1 MSPDQTSSQDVD
13 QHEEQVAPG
22 EPVAS
27 DHGHADALAAPAE
40 LSAEQTEQA
49 TPSERNGD
57 VPSAAE
63 QGAESARPRVRLNP
77 SVDPSKFR
85 AVANIEP
92 GSPGAPPTTASGAE
106 EAPRP
111 AATRETAEPVAAE
124 VEEKPQ
130 PAPAASP
137 RSAPVDIPP
146 AEALEADLE
155 AQLAAAMSG
164 EEQRE
169 VTAPA
174 VQEAAESAPPAR
186 PPEEELTP
194 GTRLTGK
201 VQSVGADNSFLD
213 LGYRSP
219 GIVSNRQFE
228 QGKPP
233 QVGQVIEVVVD
244 RVDQAE
250 GLIYMNLPK
259 GRRRVG
265 GNWEALTVGQIVDC
279 MANKTNKGGL
289 EITVS
294 GLRGFL
300 PASQVELGF
309 VSDMNK
315 YVGQKLTVQVTE
327 VNPQKRNLV
336 VSRRAYLQQERKQAE
351 EQLWKT
357 LEVGQTYSGTV
368 KTIKDYGAFV
378 DIGGV
383 DGFLHV
389 GEITWTRIRHPSD
402 VLKEGQQ
409 IEVQVINL
417 DPGKKKIS
425 LGMRQLTRD
434 PWAAVVDS
442 YPPGSTVTGKVT
454 RTTDFGAFVELEPGL
469 EGLIHISEL
478 DYRRVRSVTEVL
490 KVGQEATAKVLEVD
504 PSRKRVSLSLKALK
518 EKPEEK
524 KAEDEPSAESYERKR
539 KGPLKGGTT
548 GAPAGG
554 GLFGDPNRFGR

>member
-13 QHEEQVAPG
+13 QQAEQVAPG

-27 DHGHADALAAPAE
+27 EHGRDSAEAPAE
-40 LSAEQTEQA
+40 PSAQQTHDEA
-49 TPSERNGD
+49 TQGRNGD
-57 VPSAAE
+57 APSAPD
-63 QGAESARPRVRLNP
+63 QDAESARPRVRLNP

-85 AVANIEP
+85 AVPNVET
-92 GSPGAPPTTASGAE
+92 GAPDAPQTTGQTQTT
-106 EAPRP
+106 PRP
-111 AATRETAEPVAAE
+111 PAAEPAVPEAQE
-124 VEEKPQ
+124 NLQPS
-130 PAPAASP
+130 PAPP
-137 RSAPVDIPP
+137 PKSAPVDIPP
-146 AEALEADLE
+146 AEDLGADLE

-164 EEQRE
+164 EQQRE
-169 VTAPA
+169 ETAPV
-174 VQEAAESAPPAR
+174 VQQATESDAPAR
-186 PPEEELTP
+186 PAEEELTP
-194 GTRLTGK
+194 GTKLTGK

-228 QGKPP
+228 QGKQP
-233 QVGQVIEVVVD
+233 QAGQVIEVVVD
-244 RVDQAE
+244 RVDQNE
-250 GLIYMNLPK
+250 GLIYVNLPK

-265 GNWEALTVGQIVDC
+265 GNWEALAVGQTVDC
-279 MANKTNKGGL
+279 TVSKTNKGGL

-309 VSDMNK
+309 VSDMSK

-336 VSRRAYLQQERKQAE
+336 VSRRAYLQQERKEAE

-357 LEVGQTYSGTV
+357 LEVGQTFSGTV
-368 KTIKDYGAFV
+368 RTIKDYGAFI

-409 IEVQVINL
+409 VEVQVISL
-417 DPGKKKIS
+417 DPEKKKIS

-434 PWAAVVDS
+434 PWAAAADT

-454 RTTDFGAFVELEPGL
+454 RTTDFGAFIELEPGL

-490 KVGQEATAKVLEVD
+490 KTGQEATAKVLEVD

-518 EKPEEK
+518 EKPEDK
-524 KAEDEPSAESYERKR
+524 KAEDEPPAEAYERRR